1 MSEKAVPRW
10 QGCGMFVA
18 HEPRQSAGLTS
29 LTRTGDP
36 YLPMQV

>member
-1 MSEKAVPRW
+1 MSEKAVRRW

-18 HEPRQSAGLTS
+18 EPRQSAGLTS